1 MAKKEK
7 EGNGANTGGNA
18 PARTGERQTA
28 ERHLPAPAGERAW
41 RPTVWHEDPFRRL
54 RDEMESLFSHF
65 FGRWPGGRA
74 LEEFPARFRDVD
86 VEETDNEITVR
97 DAIPGFEPKDFDI
110 HVSGN
115 TLTIRAEHKGA
126 TEQKEH
132 GSRSREWHYGRY
144 ERSIPLS
151 TAVDPDK
158 VQARYHSGV
167 LELRLPRT
175 EPSQRRRIEVKS

>member
-7 EGNGANTGGNA
+7 EGNGANA
-18 PARTGERQTA
+18 PSRTA
-28 ERHLPAPAGERAW
+28 ERHLPAPAEHAW
-41 RPTVWHEDPFRRL
+41 RPAVWQEDPFHRL
-54 RDEMESLFSHF
+54 RDEMEALFNHF
-65 FGRWPGGRA
+65 FSRWPGGRA
-74 LEEFPARFRDVD
+74 LAEFPGQFRDVD
-86 VEETDNEITVR
+86 VEETDHEILVR
-97 DAIPGFEPKDFDI
+97 DAVPGFEPKDFDI

-115 TLTIRAEHKGA
+115 TLTIRAEHKGEA
-126 TEQKEH
+126 EQKEH
-132 GSRSREWHYGRY
+132 GSRSRVWHHGRY

-175 EPSQRRRIEVKS
+175 EPSSRRRIEVKS